1 VSACRRGRQPP
12 TTMRRPSDTRFDWL
26 AVLTY
31 WGQTD
36 DGCEVLEVALA
47 DFVHRS
53 GMTDAD
59 WQFAFVSWA
68 SARLI
73 RTGEWYEIAT
83 RDTRSGIDM
92 LRIVRDPGQILSPQ
106 SGATTTT

>member
-1 VSACRRGRQPP
+1 MRPP
-12 TTMRRPSDTRFDWL
+12 PDTRFDWL
-26 AVLTY
+26 TVLPY
-31 WGQTD
+31 WGPTD
-36 DGCEVLEVALA
+36 DGCEVLEVALS

-53 GMTDAD
+53 GMTGTD

-83 RDTRSGIDM
+83 HDTRSGVDV
-92 LRIVRDPGQILSPQ
+92 LRIVRDPGQVLS
-106 SGATTTT
+106 SLNGAIATTG